1 MIFLKNN
8 SEIEKL
14 YYAGQIVKET
24 LFMLEEHIVPG
35 VTTLDLDRLA
45 EEFIISKKSK
55 PGFKGL
61 YGYPATLCT
70 SVDDEVVHGLPNN
83 KILKD

>member
-24 LFMLEEHIVPG
+24 LFMLEENISPG
-35 VTTLDLDRLA
+35 ITTLDLDKMA
-45 EEFIISKKSK
+45 EEFILAKKIK
-55 PGFKGL
+55 AWF
-61 YGYPATLCT
+61 
-70 SVDDEVVHGLPNN
+70 
-83 KILKD
+83 